1 MSINL
6 RQDLQISFYKERY
19 AIDKK
24 DQFYTASTTRDIT
37 F

>member
-6 RQDLQISFYKERY
+6 RQALQISFYDKRY

-24 DQFYTASTTRDIT
+24 NQFYTASTNREIT
-37 F
+37 S